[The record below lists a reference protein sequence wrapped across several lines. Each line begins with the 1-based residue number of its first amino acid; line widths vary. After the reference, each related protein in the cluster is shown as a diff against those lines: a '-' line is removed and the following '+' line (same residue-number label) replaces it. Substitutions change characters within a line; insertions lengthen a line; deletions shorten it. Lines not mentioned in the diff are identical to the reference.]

1 MLFYGYRMY
10 GASLCPSSLNMAI
23 GAGTTRTPYLLNGNR
38 ENVKT
43 VKGFAPSPSFL

>member
-10 GASLCPSSLNMAI
+10 GASLCPSSLYMAI
-23 GAGTTRTPYLLNGNR
+23 GAGAARAPYLLRNNR